1 MSDVEQWEHDE
12 QRAMETE
19 ITTLREQVKKL
30 KAELKSID
38 GALDDPRAN
47 LTLTTSEII
56 WELKEQVEKLT
67 KERDDLRSRRC
78 EVCGYLEH
86 EREHT
91 GCLREQLA
99 ALAEQNEKMRE
110 ALQKLACLGN
120 GEQYGNSI
128 GNCIAQEA
136 LSLPDLA
143 TPVLN
148 RIKES
153 NDDVLVMDALRS
165 GEWRITKSIPC
176 ECLTDEANAKSA
188 WYVERMCAPFC
199 DDKNLRSWF
208 GRTPIEALSNGKDAI
223 RALAAELE
231 KESGK

>member
-1 MSDVEQWEHDE
+1 MSVEREMSLAEWCAKLPSQHLVNQELSTLNTQLAALAE
-12 QRAMETE
+12 QNK
-19 ITTLREQVKKL
+19 QL

-99 ALAEQNEKMRE
+99 ALAEQNASEMKRLIELVKAEENE
-110 ALQKLACLGN
+110 A
-120 GEQYGNSI
+120 I
-128 GNCIAQEA
+128 IAAANA
-136 LSLPDLA
+136 LENIAS
-143 TPVLN
+143 TSSST
-148 RIKES
+148 RIRRVA
-153 NDDVLVMDALRS
+153 NDAL
-165 GEWRITKSIPC
+165 T
-176 ECLTDEANAKSA
+176 
-188 WYVERMCAPFC
+188 
-199 DDKNLRSWF
+199 
-208 GRTPIEALSNGKDAI
+208 AI
-223 RALAAELE
+223 RARRKA
-231 KESGK
+231 

>member
-1 MSDVEQWEHDE
+1 MSKATSNAHDWHCEEHDTYGWRGE
-12 QRAMETE
+12 ACRECPTAASE
-19 ITTLREQVKKL
+19 ITTLR
-30 KAELKSID
+30 
-38 GALDDPRAN
+38 
-47 LTLTTSEII
+47 
-56 WELKEQVEKLT
+56 EQVEKLT

-99 ALAEQNEKMRE
+99 ALAEQNEKFRKLLPYCNTGHYGYSIQQMYFE
-110 ALQKLACLGN
+110 A
-120 GEQYGNSI
+120 
-128 GNCIAQEA
+128 AQ
-136 LSLPDLA
+136 LPDLA
-143 TPVLN
+143 SPVLN

-188 WYVERMCAPFC
+188 WCVERMCAPFC

-223 RALAAELE
+223 RARAAELE
-231 KESGK
+231 KTNG